1 MLWQIQWCA
10 NTFCNNCR
18 YSSLQKYVFENLAQN
33 FSYEYIVPLYKT
45 FWNFTNDVTRH
56 DYYNYNSRIFE
67 TNTKM
72 YLQLTRHYCKHIP
85 SKKLVYNI
93 NSDLEHTISAKD
105 SFITCTALLIYSE

>member
-1 MLWQIQWCA
+1 
-10 NTFCNNCR
+10 
-18 YSSLQKYVFENLAQN
+18 
-33 FSYEYIVPLYKT
+33 
-45 FWNFTNDVTRH
+45 
-56 DYYNYNSRIFE
+56 
-67 TNTKM
+67 M